1 MRIGILVGVAGAF
14 GAICRYGLGRLVIP
28 LSMDFPMGTFA
39 ANMIGS
45 FLMTFFAAG
54 AIQRLTRNIS
64 LQTAITTGFIGS
76 FTTFSALS
84 METVTLIQEGKW
96 QVAFLYVVSSFAG
109 GMGMAAFGQRRGLKS

>member
-1 MRIGILVGVAGAF
+1 
-14 GAICRYGLGRLVIP
+14 
-28 LSMDFPMGTFA
+28 
-39 ANMIGS
+39 
-45 FLMTFFAAG
+45 MTFFAAG